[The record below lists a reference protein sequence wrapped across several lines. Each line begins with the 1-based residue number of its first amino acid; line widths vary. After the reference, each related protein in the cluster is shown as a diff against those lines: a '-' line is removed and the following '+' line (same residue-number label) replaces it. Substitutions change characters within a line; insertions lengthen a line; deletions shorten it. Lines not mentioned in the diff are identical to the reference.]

1 VDKASFIHFVRPLQP
16 AVDPADYLVLGS
28 WAIAPNTSVEMLGDT
43 LDSNIRDGQAC
54 VERGGTNEGRLHD
67 VMHDP
72 GRQACA
78 DASTL

>member
-1 VDKASFIHFVRPLQP
+1 
-16 AVDPADYLVLGS
+16 
-28 WAIAPNTSVEMLGDT
+28 VEMLGDT